1 LKLHIFHTF
10 FLKSSHTLFFCSRT
24 SASPVVIVKLDNY
37 YYPPSLFRKVYT
49 PEIIRDIVEYARVR
63 GVRVLPELDAP
74 AHVGNGWQFG
84 EREGMGRLALCVNQ
98 AREHTLPSSRTPM
111 H

>member
-1 LKLHIFHTF
+1 VQECLLQ
-10 FLKSSHTLFFCSRT
+10 
-24 SASPVVIVKLDNY
+24 
-37 YYPPSLFRKVYT
+37 PPSLFRKVYT

-98 AREHTLPSSRTPM
+98 ARGHPLPSPRIMAM

>member
-1 LKLHIFHTF
+1 MFKNV
-10 FLKSSHTLFFCSRT
+10 C
-24 SASPVVIVKLDNY
+24 N
-37 YYPPSLFRKVYT
+37 PPTLFRKVYT

-98 AREHTLPSSRTPM
+98 ARGHNLTSSRII
-111 H
+111 HIH

>member
-1 LKLHIFHTF
+1 
-10 FLKSSHTLFFCSRT
+10 
-24 SASPVVIVKLDNY
+24 
-37 YYPPSLFRKVYT
+37 VYT
-49 PEIIRDIVEYARVR
+49 PEIIKDIVEYARVR

-98 AREHTLPSSRTPM
+98 AREQPFLIPDHARALHYYCFVKRRLCIDTLSGIVHLRTFAVIPKSFPIFIFSLAPS

>member
-1 LKLHIFHTF
+1 
-10 FLKSSHTLFFCSRT
+10 
-24 SASPVVIVKLDNY
+24 
-37 YYPPSLFRKVYT
+37 VYT

-98 AREHTLPSSRTPM
+98 ARGHPFPSSRIMPNAHALINLLLNAVFVDTLPGIVHLRTSVVIAAM
-111 H
+111 

>member
-1 LKLHIFHTF
+1 M
-10 FLKSSHTLFFCSRT
+10 
-24 SASPVVIVKLDNY
+24 
-37 YYPPSLFRKVYT
+37 YT

-84 EREGMGRLALCVNQ
+84 EKEGMGRLALCVNQ
-98 AREHTLPSSRTPM
+98 AREQPLPSSRIMPM
-111 H
+111 HHLKGLCHEMIAFLEGLKNKKVPSVHAMIVFTIFVS

>member
-1 LKLHIFHTF
+1 LFN
-10 FLKSSHTLFFCSRT
+10 TLC
-24 SASPVVIVKLDNY
+24 N
-37 YYPPSLFRKVYT
+37 PPSLFRKVYT
-49 PEIIRDIVEYARVR
+49 PEIIRDTVEYARLR

-98 AREHTLPSSRTPM
+98 ARGHILPSSRIMPV